1 MTPDRREHSSRA
13 RGECAS
19 AQALPSRR
27 VRRELR
33 SVLGIEA
40 TSPPYPRLRGQ
51 RLLASR
57 SRPILEDVLAHLQ
70 EWRSI
75 LVRVALTIAIVVGL
89 WAISDPIGYLFAVIL
104 VVVVWFWGKELKPE
118 TSASE

>member
-1 MTPDRREHSSRA
+1 
-13 RGECAS
+13 
-19 AQALPSRR
+19 

-33 SVLGIEA
+33 SVLGIEV

>member
-1 MTPDRREHSSRA
+1 
-13 RGECAS
+13 
-19 AQALPSRR
+19 
-27 VRRELR
+27 
-33 SVLGIEA
+33 
-40 TSPPYPRLRGQ
+40 
-51 RLLASR
+51 
-57 SRPILEDVLAHLQ
+57 LQ